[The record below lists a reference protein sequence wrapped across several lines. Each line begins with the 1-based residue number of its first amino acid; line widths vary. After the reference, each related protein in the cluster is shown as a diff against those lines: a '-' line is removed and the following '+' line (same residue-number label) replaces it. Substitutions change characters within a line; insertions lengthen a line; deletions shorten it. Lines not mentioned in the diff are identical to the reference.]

1 MSGENPIPAE
11 GGTKTY
17 GRDKVAFS
25 SLLAYGVG
33 GACNNIVG
41 NAVAKFAMYILNI
54 GLGISPTIVGAALA
68 LPRLYDAITDPVM
81 GNISDRTHTRWGRRR
96 PFILG
101 GGIASGAT
109 FFLIWCFPAEWGSA
123 AIMTWFV
130 VFSLLYYTAVT
141 VFSVPWYAL
150 GYEMTPDVKER
161 TRIMATVQIFAS
173 ISGVGLVWLIPV
185 TQWDQ
190 FDSSLEG
197 MRWVALILGLFMAA
211 CGLIVFRFCRSRFNE
226 EVGTEGS
233 ILPEGLRFFDSIKA
247 AFRNGPFMILCGVV
261 VAMLLGIMSVSSLTP
276 YIIIYYLHGGDLQ
289 TGTVLIATNET
300 VWQVTSF
307 VMIPLVAAVSMRFGK
322 KRTLIT
328 CLTAALV
335 GNLLKWELYS
345 PEHPWTVVIPQFFVA
360 LSFASL
366 WTLVNS
372 MVADACDYSEYQTGA
387 RVEGM
392 LGGIYGWLIKLG
404 IALAFFTAG
413 LTLDLV
419 GFDESLGADQPT
431 EVIRNMRILEMGLP
445 ATAFIGAILLLTFY
459 PLTEKRMQTL
469 QEQIREQRA
478 SHNNQK
484 ENHDT

>member
-1 MSGENPIPAE
+1 MSVDAAVPPAKPDAE
-11 GGTKTY
+11 RPAG
-17 GRDKVAFS
+17 KVAFS
-25 SLLAYGVG
+25 SLLAYGLG
-33 GACNNIVG
+33 GACNNILG

-54 GLGISPTIVGAALA
+54 GLGISPTLIGAALA

-81 GNISDRTHTRWGRRR
+81 GNISDRSHTRWGRRR

-101 GGIASGAT
+101 GGLASGLM
-109 FFLIWCFPAEWGSA
+109 FFLIWCFPANLSGA
-123 AIMTWFV
+123 AIVTWFII
-130 VFSLLYYTAVT
+130 FSLLYYTAVT
-141 VFSVPWYAL
+141 VFTVPWYAL
-150 GYEMTPDVKER
+150 GYEMTADVKER

-197 MRWVALILGLFMAA
+197 MRWVALVLGLFMAL
-211 CGLIVFRFCRSRFNE
+211 CGLVVFRFCRSRFQ
-226 EVGTEGS
+226 EGAGS
-233 ILPEGLRFFDSIKA
+233 EGGVNPQGLRLIASVKA
-247 AFRNGPFMILCGVV
+247 AFKNGPFMILCGVV

-289 TGTVLIATNET
+289 NGTVLIAANET

-307 VMIPLVAAVSMRFGK
+307 IMIPLVAAVSMRFGK

-328 CLTAALV
+328 CLTAALI
-335 GNLLKWELYS
+335 GNLLKWQLYT
-345 PEHPWTVVIPQFFVA
+345 PEHPWMVVIPQVFVA

-372 MVADACDYSEYQTGA
+372 MVADACDYSELQTGA

-404 IALAFFTAG
+404 IAMAFFMAG
-413 LTLDLV
+413 LILDLV
-419 GFDESLGADQPT
+419 GFDESRGAEQPA
-431 EVIRNMRILEMGLP
+431 EVIRSMRLLEIGLP
-445 ATAFIGAILLLTFY
+445 ASAFVCAILLLSFY
-459 PLTEKRMQTL
+459 PLTEKRMEEVQA
-469 QEQIREQRA
+469 EVRSKRKPE
-478 SHNNQK
+478 SP
-484 ENHDT
+484 